1 MPKLIS
7 DSDMIYI
14 RATPIPRALESVQQA
29 FWGLYPSDTRTAS
42 FPPPTIITRSPADET
57 LYPNDSVC
65 RRLAELSRAFADRTA
80 QRWNKTDDMK
90 YIEKKIGKWM
100 PPDSKNVAVDSRPRL
115 SGIMDTINATLA
127 HGPDTRLP
135 KEFYDQGLRD
145 RIDHI
150 AKEEWFQGYN
160 ESREYRMLGIGG
172 LLGDVVARMAGSA
185 ENNNK
190 YGILEVGGEGKN
202 LGTGRGGEQKIKLAL
217 SGCHDTTLGAVLA
230 SLGCFDQESWP
241 FFTSHIAFELF
252 KSKAPEARLG
262 NALTSSVG
270 IPSGQTSKGW
280 WSRFFGPSNSQADSD
295 TGEIGR
301 KPLEEL
307 SASERASLNDYYV
320 RIRYNDKIMTV
331 PGCKPDGKH
340 LEGDESLCTMVGLS
354 LLLSSCF

>member
-1 MPKLIS
+1 
-7 DSDMIYI
+7 
-14 RATPIPRALESVQQA
+14 
-29 FWGLYPSDTRTAS
+29 
-42 FPPPTIITRSPADET
+42 
-57 LYPNDSVC
+57 
-65 RRLAELSRAFADRTA
+65 
-80 QRWNKTDDMK
+80 MK